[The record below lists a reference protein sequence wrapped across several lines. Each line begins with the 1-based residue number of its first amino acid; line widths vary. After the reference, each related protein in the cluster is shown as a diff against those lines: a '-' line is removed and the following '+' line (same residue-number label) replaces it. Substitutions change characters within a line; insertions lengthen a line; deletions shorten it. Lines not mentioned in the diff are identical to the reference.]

1 MPKIERYLDIRIPE
15 GYMKREFDWRY
26 QSWGQDAVKTYLVK
40 HSDLI
45 DEGLTLVGV
54 GELPHNA
61 LPSKQKL
68 KRCCDMIFRKGDVY
82 YVVEVKTSRDYA
94 WTELLDEVACCE
106 YEMRQNNEPYEEIV
120 PVLVTVDNSIEKAST
135 PFPREMEQ
143 WMKDYLKK
151 LLEGK

>member
-1 MPKIERYLDIRIPE
+1 MPKIERYLDVRTPE
-15 GYMKREFDWRY
+15 VNIEGEFDWRY
-26 QSWGQDAVKTYLVK
+26 RSWGQDAVKTYLVK

-68 KRCCDMIFRKGDVY
+68 KRCSDMIFRKGDVY

-94 WTELLDEVACCE
+94 WTELLEEVACFE

-120 PVLVTVDNSIEKAST
+120 PVLVTVDNSIEKVGPPS
-135 PFPREMEQ
+135 PNEMDQ
-143 WMKDYLKK
+143 WMKDYVKK